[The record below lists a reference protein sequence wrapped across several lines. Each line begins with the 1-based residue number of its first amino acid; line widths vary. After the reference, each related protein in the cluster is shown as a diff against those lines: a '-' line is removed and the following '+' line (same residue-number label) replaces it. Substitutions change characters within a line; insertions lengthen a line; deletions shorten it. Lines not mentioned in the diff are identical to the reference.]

1 MISLRT
7 DNTIALT
14 IGMHYNNPL
23 CRGVISIGHNEANG
37 LNANGRAV
45 FSVLYDN
52 THLGEKQQL
61 IFTYEQGDI
70 LRLEYA
76 ILPGYAF
83 FPLASAALTETI
95 VWLAGAGSTT
105 PASSTC
111 SRWRRRTTPASAA
124 NPAGRG

>member
-1 MISLRT
+1 MGLSDILRT

-83 FPLASAALTETI
+83 FPLASAALT
-95 VWLAGAGSTT
+95 
-105 PASSTC
+105 
-111 SRWRRRTTPASAA
+111 
-124 NPAGRG
+124 

>member
-1 MISLRT
+1 
-7 DNTIALT
+7 
-14 IGMHYNNPL
+14 MHYNNPL

-70 LRLEYA
+70 LRLEYDTTFTPNF
-76 ILPGYAF
+76 LP
-83 FPLASAALTETI
+83 ALC
-95 VWLAGAGSTT
+95 L
-105 PASSTC
+105 PA
-111 SRWRRRTTPASAA
+111 
-124 NPAGRG
+124 

>member
-1 MISLRT
+1 MLPVE
-7 DNTIALT
+7 
-14 IGMHYNNPL
+14 H
-23 CRGVISIGHNEANG
+23 
-37 LNANGRAV
+37 
-45 FSVLYDN
+45 

-105 PASSTC
+105 PA
-111 SRWRRRTTPASAA
+111 
-124 NPAGRG
+124 

>member
-1 MISLRT
+1 M
-7 DNTIALT
+7 
-14 IGMHYNNPL
+14 
-23 CRGVISIGHNEANG
+23 
-37 LNANGRAV
+37 

-83 FPLASAALTETI
+83 FPLASAALT
-95 VWLAGAGSTT
+95 
-105 PASSTC
+105 
-111 SRWRRRTTPASAA
+111 
-124 NPAGRG
+124 